1 MNENTEACTY
11 SIISCLLTRICCNE
25 VVFLMQNER
34 TAGDG
39 LSMIS
44 RTMPAGKDTTMS
56 PVNLTRHL
64 QVTQVNVKFL
74 LIVTLLDVIKHKN
87 CTASYVTCSNEMSRM
102 SKKKK
107 KLALVTPLERRCINL
122 FQRCKN
128 LWTYLTHSQSY

>member
-1 MNENTEACTY
+1 MTENTEVCTY

-64 QVTQVNVKFL
+64 QVNQVSAKVL
-74 LIVTLLDVIKHKN
+74 LIITLLSILRMHCIVIKHKN
-87 CTASYVTCSNEMSRM
+87 CTA
-102 SKKKK
+102 
-107 KLALVTPLERRCINL
+107 PCIL
-122 FQRCKN
+122 HIVHDSVLHYTIIQS
-128 LWTYLTHSQSY
+128 THVA